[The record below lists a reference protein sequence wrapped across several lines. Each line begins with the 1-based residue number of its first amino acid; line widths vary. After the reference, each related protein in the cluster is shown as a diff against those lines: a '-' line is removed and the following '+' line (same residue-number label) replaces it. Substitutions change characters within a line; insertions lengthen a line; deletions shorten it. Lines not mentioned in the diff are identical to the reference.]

1 MTLTATDNNGN
12 VSSETAVVTVED
24 NVDAVVLTQDITIQ
38 LDANGNASIVPADVD
53 NGSNDACGIASLSVS
68 PNTFDCSDVD
78 GDPVTTNELFISE
91 YIEGSG
97 NNKCIE
103 IYNGTGTAINLGAI
117 GYNLQIFFNG
127 SGSAGQT
134 INLSGTVADGDVYV
148 ICNSSAD
155 GPFLAQADQTSGS
168 MQYNGDDAV
177 VLRKGSAYIDVFGR
191 IGQDPGSSWNQGG
204 NSTSNQTLVRNSNIF
219 SGNTANANGFPSLGT
234 EWTEYAEDDT
244 SNLGSHS
251 VSGGG
256 NLVTLTVTDVNGNV
270 SSATATVTVEDNV
283 DPNAITQDITVQ
295 LDASGNV
302 SITPQDIDNGSN
314 DACGIASLELDITS
328 FDCSDIGDNTV
339 ILTVTDNNG
348 NVSIANAT
356 VTVEDNVNPNVV
368 VQDITVQLDASGNT
382 SIVPTDVDN
391 GSNDACGIASLSVS
405 PNSFDCSNVGANTVT
420 LTVTDN
426 NGNVSTATAT
436 VTVEDN
442 VAPNA
447 IAQDITVQLDASG
460 NATITAAQIDNGS
473 NDACGIASLTLDNYD
488 FSCDDLSVLG
498 GSSSSDLF
506 ISEYIEGSGNNKC
519 IEIYNGTGADIDLY
533 AGNYDLVRYTNGSNS
548 ISSTINLTGVIADG
562 DVFVVCNSSADAPFL
577 AQADQIE
584 GSLQHNGDDA
594 IALLKSGTAI
604 DIFGKIGQDPGSS
617 WNQGGNSTSNQTLV
631 RNSDITDGNTD
642 NASGFPSLGIEWTGS
657 AQDDASNLGS
667 HSVSGGGN
675 VVTLTVTDVNGN
687 VSTATANV
695 TVEDNIDPT
704 ISDVPDVTINCE
716 DDTSSASNGTATAS
730 DNCSSTGLTITES
743 DVSTQNA
750 DPLNAGHYNYTITRT
765 WRATD
770 VSGNFTESVQVI
782 TVQDVTAPT
791 ISDVADVTINCED
804 DITSSANGTATGS
817 DICSPV
823 TITESDVSTQ
833 NADPLNA
840 GHYNYTITR
849 TWRATDVSGNFTE
862 SVQVITVQDVTA
874 PTISDVADVT
884 INCEDDI
891 TSSAN
896 GTATGSDIC
905 SPVTITES
913 DVSTQNADPL
923 NAGHYNYTITRTW
936 RATDVSGNFTESVQ
950 VITVQD
956 VTAPVVDCNSFTVE
970 LNDDGTVSITSDD
983 IDNGSYDNC
992 SPVTISISQEDFDC
1006 SDIGGDLDELIISEY
1021 IDGTGNNKWIEIY
1034 NGTGNE
1040 VILANGFN
1048 SIYSLNIYSDGSST
1062 PTTIGLL
1069 GSIPADGVYK
1079 IAHTAAIGS
1088 NINLGSPNVFF
1099 DGNDAIALMNNGN
1112 AVDIIG
1118 VIGQD
1123 PGAAGWS
1130 SGGISTNNTTLVRDK
1145 NVLVGNTSNF
1155 LGGLGTEW
1163 IQSSQDTFTNLGVHY
1178 IEITGFSNNVILTVT
1193 DVSGNTATCEAEITI
1208 VDVTKPD
1215 VECNDITVELDAS
1228 GNYSLTQSDFNAIG
1242 LGSTDACGI
1251 ASMTASP
1258 SSFTCA
1264 NVGANTVTLTVTD
1277 VNGNFDT
1284 CVATVTVQDNIVPVV
1299 VTQDITVQLN
1309 ASGNVSITPAQI
1321 DNGSNDACSIDTL
1334 SVSPNSFT
1342 CAEVGDNTVTLTVTD
1357 VNGNVSTDTAIVT
1370 VEDNVAP
1377 QAICQ
1382 AFTIGLDGDGVAV
1395 ITGADVDGGS
1405 NDACGIASLSVFPNT
1420 FGCGDIGDNTVTLTV
1435 TDNNGNVSTCTTTV
1449 TVTGIIPT
1457 VSISE
1462 SPLPDFCQGAVV
1474 VLTADST
1481 EAAEYLWSTGETTE
1495 SIEVPGNGTYSVTVT
1510 SLTNCTAYAEY
1521 EVTGFDAGAL
1531 ISAYTIIASEKVDL
1545 KNSVVVQSGGVGVT
1559 DSDGE
1564 IKLDK
1569 ASHII
1574 EFAQADEIEIKAGSS
1589 VGTAI
1594 YQPANPI
1601 IPTFIYNT
1609 YSNNSSPDAKANDNQ
1624 TLTLNG
1630 GVYDKVEIEEDA
1642 TIIFTAPNVYINE
1655 LKTKKRA
1662 TIEFTGCT
1670 NMFINKDF
1678 ELDEDGTFNSSG
1690 KMVTL
1695 YIDDKL
1701 EVKKGSNF
1709 TGRVYANDE
1718 DIKVKGGNNSDVT
1731 TMTGIFI
1738 GKKVEA
1744 DKNVIWN
1751 ADYNCDTCPVEAPEN
1766 NGGEEPTEDYVIIG
1780 FNEVHLHGDIAVQ
1793 TGGVGVT
1800 KHNKKIKVHDDS
1812 DINEFAKASKIQ
1824 VNGGSTVGTKI
1835 YQQADPIIP
1844 LFVINTYSNNGS
1856 PDVTVN
1862 NGQTVTLN
1870 GDNYDK
1876 IDLKDGA
1883 TVIFTETNVYIKEL
1897 KTDKDVSIEF
1907 TGCTN
1912 LIIKKKFKLDDRGTI
1927 NSDGHKVTIYVD
1939 DKVEIDKGSWVDANI
1954 YAYNDEI
1961 DIDGSNNDATF
1972 MTGLFIGKKVHAH
1985 ENVIFNQ
1992 GQTGAPCAVA
2002 PPSDIYTEANDEG
2015 VDLEGI
2021 TMEVTSWPNPSDN
2034 EFNVKV
2040 TSKNTTDVITI
2051 NVFDMSNKL
2060 VHSDEF
2066 RPDEVHKFGNRL
2078 EGGVYIVKV
2087 SQGDKVRTVRLVK
2100 Y

>member
-1 MTLTATDNNGN
+1 
-12 VSSETAVVTVED
+12 
-24 NVDAVVLTQDITIQ
+24 
-38 LDANGNASIVPADVD
+38 
-53 NGSNDACGIASLSVS
+53 
-68 PNTFDCSDVD
+68 
-78 GDPVTTNELFISE
+78 
-91 YIEGSG
+91 
-97 NNKCIE
+97 
-103 IYNGTGTAINLGAI
+103 
-117 GYNLQIFFNG
+117 
-127 SGSAGQT
+127 
-134 INLSGTVADGDVYV
+134 
-148 ICNSSAD
+148 
-155 GPFLAQADQTSGS
+155 
-168 MQYNGDDAV
+168 
-177 VLRKGSAYIDVFGR
+177 
-191 IGQDPGSSWNQGG
+191 
-204 NSTSNQTLVRNSNIF
+204 
-219 SGNTANANGFPSLGT
+219 
-234 EWTEYAEDDT
+234 
-244 SNLGSHS
+244 
-251 VSGGG
+251 
-256 NLVTLTVTDVNGNV
+256 
-270 SSATATVTVEDNV
+270 
-283 DPNAITQDITVQ
+283 
-295 LDASGNV
+295 
-302 SITPQDIDNGSN
+302 
-314 DACGIASLELDITS
+314 
-328 FDCSDIGDNTV
+328 
-339 ILTVTDNNG
+339 
-348 NVSIANAT
+348 
-356 VTVEDNVNPNVV
+356 
-368 VQDITVQLDASGNT
+368 
-382 SIVPTDVDN
+382 
-391 GSNDACGIASLSVS
+391 
-405 PNSFDCSNVGANTVT
+405 
-420 LTVTDN
+420 
-426 NGNVSTATAT
+426 
-436 VTVEDN
+436 
-442 VAPNA
+442 
-447 IAQDITVQLDASG
+447 
-460 NATITAAQIDNGS
+460 
-473 NDACGIASLTLDNYD
+473 
-488 FSCDDLSVLG
+488 
-498 GSSSSDLF
+498 
-506 ISEYIEGSGNNKC
+506 
-519 IEIYNGTGADIDLY
+519 
-533 AGNYDLVRYTNGSNS
+533 
-548 ISSTINLTGVIADG
+548 
-562 DVFVVCNSSADAPFL
+562 
-577 AQADQIE
+577 
-584 GSLQHNGDDA
+584 
-594 IALLKSGTAI
+594 
-604 DIFGKIGQDPGSS
+604 
-617 WNQGGNSTSNQTLV
+617 
-631 RNSDITDGNTD
+631 
-642 NASGFPSLGIEWTGS
+642 
-657 AQDDASNLGS
+657 
-667 HSVSGGGN
+667 
-675 VVTLTVTDVNGN
+675 
-687 VSTATANV
+687 
-695 TVEDNIDPT
+695 
-704 ISDVPDVTINCE
+704 
-716 DDTSSASNGTATAS
+716 
-730 DNCSSTGLTITES
+730 
-743 DVSTQNA
+743 
-750 DPLNAGHYNYTITRT
+750 
-765 WRATD
+765 
-770 VSGNFTESVQVI
+770 
-782 TVQDVTAPT
+782 
-791 ISDVADVTINCED
+791 
-804 DITSSANGTATGS
+804 
-817 DICSPV
+817 
-823 TITESDVSTQ
+823 
-833 NADPLNA
+833 
-840 GHYNYTITR
+840 
-849 TWRATDVSGNFTE
+849 
-862 SVQVITVQDVTA
+862 
-874 PTISDVADVT
+874 
-884 INCEDDI
+884 
-891 TSSAN
+891 
-896 GTATGSDIC
+896 
-905 SPVTITES
+905 
-913 DVSTQNADPL
+913 
-923 NAGHYNYTITRTW
+923 
-936 RATDVSGNFTESVQ
+936 
-950 VITVQD
+950 TVQD